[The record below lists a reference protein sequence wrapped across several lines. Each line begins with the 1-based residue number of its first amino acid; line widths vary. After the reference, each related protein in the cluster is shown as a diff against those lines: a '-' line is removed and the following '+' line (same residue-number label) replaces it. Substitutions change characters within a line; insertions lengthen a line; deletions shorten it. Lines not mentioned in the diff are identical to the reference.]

1 MTRKEILEKATECVC
16 GQRDIDYGTPENS
29 FSLIANL
36 WNSYL
41 SGSFNGRSIHVI
53 TEKDVSIMMALLKIA
68 RIANSDN
75 IDSFVDL
82 AGYAACAGEIVSQE
96 E

>member
-1 MTRKEILEKATECVC
+1 MTRKEILEKATQCVC
-16 GQRDIDYGTPENS
+16 GERDIDYGTPENS
-29 FSLIANL
+29 FSIIANL

-41 SGSFNGRSIHVI
+41 SGTFKGHSIHVV

-82 AGYAACAGEIVSQE
+82 AGYAACAGEIASQE

>member
-1 MTRKEILEKATECVC
+1 MTRKEILEKATQCVC
-16 GQRDIDYGTPENS
+16 GERDIDYGTPENS
-29 FSLIANL
+29 FSIIANL

-41 SGSFNGRSIHVI
+41 SGTFKGRSIHVV

-68 RIANSDN
+68 RIAKSDN

>member
-1 MTRKEILEKATECVC
+1 MTRREILEKATQCVC
-16 GQRDIDYGTPENS
+16 GERDTDYGTPENS

-36 WNSYL
+36 WNCYL
-41 SGSFNGRSIHVI
+41 SESFSGRSVRLI
-53 TEKDVSIMMALLKIA
+53 TGKDVGMMMALLKIA
-68 RIANSDN
+68 RIAKSDN

>member
-1 MTRKEILEKATECVC
+1 MTRKEILEKATQCVC
-16 GQRDIDYGTPENS
+16 GERDTDYGTPENS
-29 FSLIANL
+29 FSLIAHL

-41 SGSFNGRSIHVI
+41 SGSFSERSVHLI
-53 TEKDVSIMMALLKIA
+53 TEKDVGMMMALLKIA
-68 RIANSDN
+68 RIAKSDN

>member
-1 MTRKEILEKATECVC
+1 MTRKEILEKATQCVC
-16 GQRDIDYGTPENS
+16 GERDTDYGAPENS
-29 FSLIANL
+29 FSLIAHL

-41 SGSFNGRSIHVI
+41 SGSFNGRSVHLI
-53 TEKDVSIMMALLKIA
+53 TEKDVGVMMALLKIA
-68 RIANSDN
+68 RIAKSDN

-96 E
+96 V